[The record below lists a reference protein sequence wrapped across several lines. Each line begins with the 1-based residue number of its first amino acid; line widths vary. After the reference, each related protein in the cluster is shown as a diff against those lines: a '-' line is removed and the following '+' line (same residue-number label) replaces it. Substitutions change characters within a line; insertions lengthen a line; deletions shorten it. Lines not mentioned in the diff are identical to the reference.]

1 MSRRLKI
8 RLLGLITFV
17 NAVIGITLGGLL
29 YTIWPDH
36 YFTWYPTIPLF
47 YWLTALAMLFFLDQ
61 VRHQKG
67 DVTITT
73 YMLVR
78 LCKFTLALIFLC
90 LYAALVREHLRSFGF
105 TLMLFYFIYLSME
118 TYMLYLYEKK
128 RMKRE
133 REEKEKQHEEKR
145 L

>member
-1 MSRRLKI
+1 MSRRLKM
-8 RLLGLITFV
+8 RLLVVITFV

-47 YWLTALAMLFFLDQ
+47 YWLTALAMLFFLDG
-61 VRHQKG
+61 VKHREG

-78 LCKFTLALIFLC
+78 LSKFTLALIFLW
-90 LYAALVREHLRSFGF
+90 LYATLVREQLRSFGF
-105 TLMLFYFIYLSME
+105 TLMLFYFIYLSLE
-118 TYMLYLYEKK
+118 TQMIYLYEKK

-133 REEKEKQHEEKR
+133 RERKEKQHEEKA
-145 L
+145 